1 MDVELIAHR
10 GSSFL
15 APENTLAAAHLAW
28 QEGADAV
35 EGDFRL
41 TKDGRL
47 VCVHDDSLKRTAGI
61 DRRVA
66 DCTLDEL
73 RTYDVGRWKGEQFS
87 GQRIKTLDELLAT
100 VPARKRFFVELK
112 YHRPDDLME
121 LKRVVEASSL
131 EPQQIIIICLH
142 IGAIA
147 LIKHAIPQCP
157 AFWVVAAEQNSP
169 AENDRRWP
177 HVDDLRSMAKDLKL
191 DGLDL
196 QAIWPIDT
204 AAVRQLQQ
212 AGLELCVWTV
222 DDPLIARGWIDLG
235 IHSITTNR
243 PGWLRNQLG
252 LSSSHSG

>member
-15 APENTLAAAHLAW
+15 APENTLAAAQLAW

-35 EGDFRL
+35 EGDFRI
-41 TKDGRL
+41 TKDGHL
-47 VCVHDDSLKRTAGI
+47 VCIHDETLKRTAGI
-61 DRRVA
+61 DRLVA
-66 DCTLDEL
+66 DCTLEEL
-73 RTYDVGRWKGEQFS
+73 RAYDVGRWKGEEFT
-87 GQRIKTLDELLAT
+87 GQRIPTLEELLAT
-100 VPARKRFFVELK
+100 VPMGKRFYVELK

-157 AFWVVAAEQNSP
+157 ALWVVAAEQNSR
-169 AENDRRWP
+169 AENYCRWRP
-177 HVDDLRSMAKDLKL
+177 VEDLCSTAADLKL

-204 AAVRQLQQ
+204 AAVRQLRQ
-212 AGLELCVWTV
+212 AGLQLCVWTV
-222 DDPLIARGWIDLG
+222 DDPAIARHWIELG

-243 PGWLRNQLG
+243 PGWLRNQLR
-252 LSSSHSG
+252 L